1 MQQHSKW
8 TEELIYLASI
18 LDELPLEKQV
28 KWGADVYTFEGKNVV
43 SFGGFKQ
50 FCSLWFYNGVFLS
63 DPYGVLVSASEG
75 KTKSLRQWR
84 FTSKSEI
91 NAEKIK
97 EYVLEAI
104 EIEKKGLK
112 IKAEKHVPLE
122 LNDLL
127 KQAFSIDTS
136 FQLAFENL
144 SSGKQKEYINYINE
158 AKQEATK
165 FSRLE
170 KIRPLVLQKIGLND
184 KYKK

>member
-8 TEELIYLASI
+8 IEELIYLASI
-18 LDELPLEKQV
+18 LDELSLEKQV

-43 SFGGFKQ
+43 SYGGFKQ

-97 EYVLEAI
+97 EYVSEAI

-112 IKAEKHVPLE
+112 IKAEKHVHL
-122 LNDLL
+122 
-127 KQAFSIDTS
+127 
-136 FQLAFENL
+136 
-144 SSGKQKEYINYINE
+144 
-158 AKQEATK
+158 
-165 FSRLE
+165 
-170 KIRPLVLQKIGLND
+170 
-184 KYKK
+184 